1 MRKEI
6 IFTGFGGQG
15 IILMGVIIAR
25 MMEHFPEL
33 EVTQAQSY
41 GPASRGGA
49 CRTDVVISDQKIN
62 YPKSSRPDVMI
73 FMSEEARKRLLGEA
87 DPERTLVVYDN
98 TLIKAIPDNYK
109 KTFAVPATGRGR
121 EGVQEPDGGQHLHAG
136 GHDRTDQS
144 GELRCPQE
152 DRREQRSQ
160 EVRGTQHQGPGGRLR
175 VLPGEQTAVVVRSIR
190 RAIVSELHRYHD
202 ERRRSRV

>member
-1 MRKEI
+1 MRREI

-49 CRTDVVISDQKIN
+49 CRTDVVISDERIN

-87 DPERTLVVYDN
+87 DQERTLVVYDN
-98 TLIKAIPDNYK
+98 TLVKAIPDNYK
-109 KTFAVPATGRGR
+109 KTFAVPATGVAEKDFQNRMVANIYMLG
-121 EGVQEPDGGQHLHAG
+121 A
-136 GHDRTDQS
+136 TI
-144 GELRCPQE
+144 ELIN
-152 DRREQRSQ
+152 
-160 EVRGTQHQGPGGRLR
+160 PGSLD
-175 VLPGEQTAVVVRSIR
+175 VLKK
-190 RAIVSELHRYHD
+190 IVSESVPKKFEELNIKALEAGHAYY
-202 ERRRSRV
+202 EANKP

>member
-62 YPKSSRPDVMI
+62 YPKSSRPDIMI

-98 TLIKAIPDNYK
+98 TLIKGIPENYK
-109 KTFAVPATGRGR
+109 KTFAVPATGEAEKAFQNRMVANIYMLG
-121 EGVQEPDGGQHLHAG
+121 A
-136 GHDRTDQS
+136 TI
-144 GELRCPQE
+144 ELINPG
-152 DRREQRSQ
+152 SF
-160 EVRGTQHQGPGGRLR
+160 EVLKK
-175 VLPGEQTAVVVRSIR
+175 
-190 RAIVSELHRYHD
+190 IVSASVPKKFEELNIKALEAGHQYYRDHGQD
-202 ERRRSRV
+202 KKPGASR